1 MMADIA
7 GETDRDCLYVLI
19 DACALQRELWD
30 TAIKV
35 LHLREGAGRGL
46 ASRGLN
52 FLSRKLQRQ

>member
-7 GETDRDCLYVLI
+7 GETDRDCLDVLI
-19 DACALQRELWD
+19 DARALQRELWD